1 MYMASTEHFTDT
13 RPLRPS
19 SNPLPFMTKIV
30 NRPKKKA
37 TKRKAARCPV
47 RCPVGEEHRQRGT
60 DAGCNKFLRI
70 NEQAGAVEVKRT
82 ENRSRRKL

>member
-30 NRPKKKA
+30 NRPKKRQQK
-37 TKRKAARCPV
+37 
-47 RCPVGEEHRQRGT
+47 GRQRG
-60 DAGCNKFLRI
+60 A
-70 NEQAGAVEVKRT
+70 Q
-82 ENRSRRKL
+82 